1 MKIKVSLFSRILWR
15 RYLILVSVVSV
26 FASLFFVAV
35 DVPDNKKLCVL
46 AGIVLTLIGSYLALW
61 LAANKSTS
69 KKLNING
76 SPLEVKIGDIFEED
90 ELRVINFNEYF
101 DTVANDTLIAKSSLN
116 GKYLENKVTD
126 IATLDKSIL
135 DDSHLTEMKV
145 GENTTRNIG
154 KKVQYKLGS
163 IYVADEYLL
172 VAFSKFDKD
181 NKAYLLMRDYI
192 NCLMTFWEEIDRVYT
207 SKSVAIPLMGA
218 GITRFKDANVITE
231 QELLELLIWSFK
243 VSRVKFR
250 HPAKVTIVIHESI
263 KDKINFYELKG

>member
-1 MKIKVSLFSRILWR
+1 MKIKVSFFSKTLWK
-15 RYLILVSVVSV
+15 RYLVLVSGISV

-35 DVPDNKKLCVL
+35 DVPDDKRMCVL
-46 AGIVLTLIGSYLALW
+46 ATIAVALVVSYIFLWVL
-61 LAANKSTS
+61 ANKTTS

-76 SPLEVKIGDIFEED
+76 SPLEIKIGDIFEEG
-90 ELRVINFNEYF
+90 ELRVVNFNEYF
-101 DTVANDTLIAKSSLN
+101 DTVADDTLISKASLN
-116 GKYLENKVTD
+116 GQYLDKHVTD
-126 IATLDKSIL
+126 IAILDKAIA
-135 DDSHLTEMKV
+135 DDTHLTEMKV
-145 GENTTRNIG
+145 GENTARKTG
-154 KKVQYKLGS
+154 KKIHYKLGS
-163 IYVADEYLL
+163 IHVADSYLL

-192 NCLMTFWEEIDRVYT
+192 NCLMTFWEEVDRVYA

-218 GITRFKDANVITE
+218 GITRFKDVDVSE

-250 HPAKVTIVIHESI
+250 HPAKVTIVIHESM

>member
-1 MKIKVSLFSRILWR
+1 MKIKVSLFSRTLWR
-15 RYLILVSVVSV
+15 RYLVLVSGISV

-35 DVPDNKKLCVL
+35 DVPDDNKLIVL
-46 AGIVLTLIGSYLALW
+46 AGIAMALIVSYVALW
-61 LAANKSTS
+61 IIANKTTS

-76 SPLEVKIGDIFEED
+76 SPLEVKIGDIFEEG

-101 DTVANDTLIAKSSLN
+101 DTVADDKLIAKSSLN
-116 GKYLENKVTD
+116 GKYLDSQVTD
-126 IATLDKSIL
+126 IAALDKAITG
-135 DDSHLTEMKV
+135 DNHLAEMKV
-145 GENTTRNIG
+145 DENTTRTSG
-154 KKVQYKLGS
+154 KKIQYKLGS
-163 IYVADEYLL
+163 IHVAGDFLL

-181 NKAYLLMRDYI
+181 NKAHLLMRDYI
-192 NCLMTFWEEIDRVYT
+192 NCLMTFWEEVDRVYA

-218 GITRFKDANVITE
+218 GITRFRDANVITE

-250 HPAKVTIVIHESI
+250 HPAKVTIVIHESM